1 MSCSFFACASEMDF
15 QHYLEFLLEH
25 YRDLHLPYPFPV
37 SLSFIASP
45 VLMQQGSI
53 LCYDDHG
60 VSVIG
65 ALGYILGT
73 GENHYQDTHVVQI
86 QAVCLHESYRGRTI
100 FRKGLQF
107 FTDHLAQQR
116 EVSEIRFFAP
126 ADDKLHRLLTKV
138 SEQIATRETDF
149 GPLNEYRAAFSE
161 WQAKVARFSA

>member
-1 MSCSFFACASEMDF
+1 MSCTFSACASEMDY
-15 QHYLEFLLEH
+15 QNYLEFLLEH

-53 LCYDDHG
+53 LCFDESEDRN
-60 VSVIG
+60 IG

-86 QAVCLHESYRGRTI
+86 QAVYLLEPYRSHTV

-107 FTDHLAQQR
+107 FTDHIVKQH

-138 SEQIATRETDF
+138 SERIATRETDS

-161 WQAKVARFSA
+161 WLAKVARFSG